1 MKAWMAI
8 LSDDLGSMIRSWI
21 IWTWFTV
28 TAVAGVLAVIISAAY
43 TDPTSFIL
51 AWGMAL
57 YLALGSFVVIIV
69 TATAASSELAYL
81 GDALISRSLTPVQY
95 VLAKLT
101 SRLLTILILFLVVLV
116 PVAIAL
122 FIQLDDNDLTTK
134 GIILGT
140 GYMGLLLGLLVF
152 FGVTLSTMVSNGLVA
167 MGLTVMTWY
176 LGVGG
181 YALTQAR
188 SFSPEGVLGQ
198 LPPILRGSF
207 VMVDNWPIVGVLAG
221 LILFLGIVATVIFS
235 KQDI

>member
-1 MKAWMAI
+1 MNAWMAI
-8 LSDDLGSMIRSWI
+8 LTDDLGSMVRSWI
-21 IWTWFTV
+21 IWVWFAI
-28 TAVAGVLAVIISAAY
+28 TAVSGVLAVIISTAY

-69 TATAASSELAYL
+69 TATAASSELGYL
-81 GDALISRSLTPVQY
+81 GDALISRSLTPIQY

-101 SRLLTILILFLVVLV
+101 SRLLTILTLFLIIVV

-122 FIQLDDNDLTTK
+122 SIQLDDNDLTGR

-140 GYMGLLLGLLVF
+140 VYVSLLLSVLVF
-152 FGVTLSTMVSNGLVA
+152 FGVTLSTIISNGLVA

-176 LGVGG
+176 LGMGG

-188 SFSPEGVLGQ
+188 SFTPEGVLGQ

-207 VMVDNWPIVGVLAG
+207 VMVDNWPIVGALAG
-221 LILFLGIVATVIFS
+221 ILLLLGLISIFIFS

>member
-1 MKAWMAI
+1 MAI
-8 LSDDLGSMIRSWI
+8 LTDDLGTMVRSWI
-21 IWTWFTV
+21 IWIWFAV
-28 TAVAGVLAVIISAAY
+28 TAVAGVLAVIISTAF

-81 GDALISRSLTPVQY
+81 GDALISRSLTPIQY
-95 VLAKLT
+95 VLAKLA
-101 SRLLTILILFLVVLV
+101 SRLFTILTLFLVVVV
-116 PVAIAL
+116 PVAVAL

-140 GYMGLLLGLLVF
+140 SYVSLLLGLLCF
-152 FGVTLSTMVSNGLVA
+152 FGVTLSTIVSNGLVA
-167 MGLTVMTWY
+167 MALAMMTWY

-207 VMVDNWPIVGVLAG
+207 VMVDNWPIVGAMVGLMVLMA
-221 LILFLGIVATVIFS
+221 LISILIFS

>member
-1 MKAWMAI
+1 MNAWMAI
-8 LSDDLGSMIRSWI
+8 LTDDLGSMVRSWI
-21 IWTWFTV
+21 IWVWFAI
-28 TAVAGVLAVIISAAY
+28 TAVSGVLAVIISTAY

-69 TATAASSELAYL
+69 TATAASSELGYL
-81 GDALISRSLTPVQY
+81 GDALISRSLTPIQY

-101 SRLLTILILFLVVLV
+101 SRLVTILTLFLIIVV

-122 FIQLDDNDLTTK
+122 SIQLDDNDLTGR

-140 GYMGLLLGLLVF
+140 VYVSLLLSVLVF
-152 FGVTLSTMVSNGLVA
+152 FGVTLSTIISNGLVA

-176 LGVGG
+176 LGMGG

-188 SFSPEGVLGQ
+188 SFTPEGVLGQ

-207 VMVDNWPIVGVLAG
+207 VMVDNWPIVGALAG
-221 LILFLGIVATVIFS
+221 ILLLLGLISIFIFS

>member
-1 MKAWMAI
+1 MAI
-8 LSDDLGSMIRSWI
+8 LTDDLGSMIRSWI

-28 TAVAGVLAVIISAAY
+28 TAVSGVLAVIISTAY

-95 VLAKLT
+95 VLAKLA
-101 SRLLTILILFLVVLV
+101 SRLLTILTLFL
-116 PVAIAL
+116 VAIAL

-140 GYMGLLLGLLVF
+140 GYMSLLLGLLVI

-167 MGLTVMTWY
+167 MGLAVMTWY
-176 LGVGG
+176 LGMGG

-207 VMVDNWPIVGVLAG
+207 VMVDNWPVIGALVGLMVLMG
-221 LILFLGIVATVIFS
+221 LLSVLIFS